1 MAPYP
6 RSYPAGHQPS
16 FQSPTTL
23 PSSATLTPVP
33 LTDRRRKDEPQT
45 LDVRGQ
51 LHRGA
56 QALADV
62 GVEAK
67 VGVIVADP
75 DGSAA
80 PGDDERL
87 RSGHGRSLTGRSVG
101 FGGVIVQLPEE
112 RLHVV

>member
-1 MAPYP
+1 MKWPSGVDRRAVRVGAVPAFVPRRPSAELPEPHNAPIV
-6 RSYPAGHQPS
+6 RHLDA
-16 FQSPTTL
+16 
-23 PSSATLTPVP
+23 VP

-75 DGSAA
+75 
-80 PGDDERL
+80 ERI
-87 RSGHGRSLTGRSVG
+87 GRARG
-101 FGGVIVQLPEE
+101 
-112 RLHVV
+112 